1 MGALNIFD
9 ILSIKNKHNLNIFVE
24 TGTGIGSS
32 LVHTLEITKPSS
44 FDKYYS
50 IEISKNLYERCLFI
64 PEKYNNQSVKILNDT
79 SVSGLETILQEVSS
93 DKNIFFWLDAHFP
106 DADHNFAS
114 YTSTQN
120 KSLRIPLEEEIQL
133 IKKYRNNSKDF
144 FIIDDLRI
152 YEDGDYE
159 GGNWKDR
166 VDYGGSGI
174 QFIYDAFENSHDI
187 TKLNNGEGYVVLQ
200 PK

>member
-64 PEKYNNQSVKILNDT
+64 PEKYNNQSN
-79 SVSGLETILQEVSS
+79 
-93 DKNIFFWLDAHFP
+93 
-106 DADHNFAS
+106 
-114 YTSTQN
+114 
-120 KSLRIPLEEEIQL
+120 
-133 IKKYRNNSKDF
+133 
-144 FIIDDLRI
+144 
-152 YEDGDYE
+152 
-159 GGNWKDR
+159 
-166 VDYGGSGI
+166 
-174 QFIYDAFENSHDI
+174 
-187 TKLNNGEGYVVLQ
+187 
-200 PK
+200 